1 MCTGISVASLQAEQI
16 TGWLWLLS
24 WGRVLGEMWFILILT
39 SRLIF
44 STHQPLDPLTKP
56 YILHS
61 TGPSS
66 PLPVLSLLF
75 CDCQISRG
83 LRCAYLHVMKG
94 VSFVNGAPISW
105 RNTLDKSFAKPLH
118 AVQSSG
124 PFLLFFFY
132 RFGKNKSQFPTRPL

>member
-24 WGRVLGEMWFILILT
+24 WGGVLGEMWFILILT

-44 STHQPLDPLTKP
+44 CTHQPLDPLTKP

-66 PLPVLSLLF
+66 PLPVFSLLF

-83 LRCAYLHVMKG
+83 LRCAYLHMMKG

-105 RNTLDKSFAKPLH
+105 RNTLDKTFAKPLH

-124 PFLLFFFY
+124 PFLSFFY
-132 RFGKNKSQFPTRPL
+132 RFGKNKSQFQTRPL

>member
-1 MCTGISVASLQAEQI
+1 MRCV
-16 TGWLWLLS
+16 
-24 WGRVLGEMWFILILT
+24 FFLILT

-44 STHQPLDPLTKP
+44 SGHQPLDPLTKA

-66 PLPVLSLLF
+66 PLPVFSLLF

-83 LRCAYLHVMKG
+83 LRRAYLHMMKG

-105 RNTLDKSFAKPLH
+105 RNTLDTSFAKTLH

-124 PFLLFFFY
+124 PFITGLAKINHNFKHGRCDAFKCLVF
-132 RFGKNKSQFPTRPL
+132 KKKSVEVFSVQPIVKY